1 MGTCG
6 KFFFFFFFFHIFLS
20 ILGMPKNNLQ
30 VGNSIQSQ
38 IPPLFFITL
47 FVAFL
52 DSFTADIDI
61 FDCFFFPGSV
71 IFQSYFIGLYAVHNL
86 VFITILVLVNEQ
98 WSGIWTWGQ
107 MLFCFSPT
115 VKWSLVVT

>member
-6 KFFFFFFFFHIFLS
+6 KFFFFFFHVFLYM
-20 ILGMPKNNLQ
+20 LGMPKNNLQ

-61 FDCFFFPGSV
+61 FDCFFLFPGSV